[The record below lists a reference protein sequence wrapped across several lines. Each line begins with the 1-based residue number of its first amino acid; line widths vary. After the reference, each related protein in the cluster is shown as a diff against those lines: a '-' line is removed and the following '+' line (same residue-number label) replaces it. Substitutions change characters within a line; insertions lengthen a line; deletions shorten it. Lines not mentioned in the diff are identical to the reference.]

1 MIRLH
6 NIRKEYKDGKSK
18 KVILDDIDLVV
29 ENGDFVVI
37 TGESGC
43 GKSTLLNIMGGLEKI
58 DGGQY
63 LFDAKEI
70 VNEKD
75 RLMLRRNDIS
85 MILQNFALL
94 NNLSVKENIL
104 MAKNDNKYAMD
115 LVIRLGIDDLYDK
128 KVKLLSGGEKQRV
141 AIARALIKKPK
152 VLLADEPTGSLDKQT
167 GEQLVKLLK
176 ELNNDGLTIIM
187 VTHNIEIANS
197 INIRYKIEEGKLI
210 SY

>member
-63 LFDAKEI
+63 LFDDKEI

>member
-63 LFDAKEI
+63 LFDDKEI

-197 INIRYKIEEGKLI
+197 INIRYKIEEGKLV